1 MQSYPMD
8 NGIRSGGEIRGQ
20 RIGPLFCRETRPYRR
35 ELQVAFPDSYTSAQ
49 RASTHSRH
57 HRRAA
62 VDCDV
67 MGDRALVE
75 RIGEI
80 ASKVG
85 LRAEALDRFAHDF
98 SGGQRQRDRSQSR
111 SLSYKLHKISLTCVT
126 EVSDDPSNLVRGSV
140 RRNSEH
146 LRTRHRRVMSCL
158 RKAETV
164 RESTNSS
171 TH

>member
-49 RASTHSRH
+49 RASAHSRH

-98 SGGQRQRDRSQSR
+98 SGGQRQRDRSQTGR
-111 SLSYKLHKISLTCVT
+111 CHISYIKY
-126 EVSDDPSNLVRGSV
+126 P
-140 RRNSEH
+140 
-146 LRTRHRRVMSCL
+146 
-158 RKAETV
+158 
-164 RESTNSS
+164 
-171 TH
+171 